1 MPASDFY
8 EVSSMTLM
16 KRGDGYALDRI
27 ISAVKFQFS
36 YDDGK
41 HWYTHNNGKWYAT
54 G

>member
-1 MPASDFY
+1 MPGSDFY

-16 KRGDGYALDRI
+16 KRGDGYDPT
-27 ISAVKFQFS
+27 SSHKAVKFQFS

-41 HWYTHNNGKWYAT
+41 TWHTHNNGKWYAT